1 MNKIKVIILAGGIGK
16 RMWPIRTSKS
26 LLPFF
31 SEPLILHTIKT
42 VKKAGLNDFIVVVSP
57 AIFDQVKK
65 LTAPFKAKVAL
76 QPKPLSLGDALLKAA
91 KFIKDQQ
98 PILVVNVNDIF
109 DPKLVRQIIKDAKE
123 GKNDVIIPGLAVK
136 KYFPGGYLVVKR
148 NRLVKIV
155 EKPPSGKE
163 PSNLVKLVVDYFKNA
178 NNLLKFLPKA
188 VGKRTD
194 DYEAVINQMM
204 KSGFKVGVVKYEGY
218 WGSIKYPWDILK
230 AMPLF
235 FKYRFP
241 ERKEKK
247 PTIARSA
254 TVIDPVIFGQGVKIL
269 EGAKIKGPAYIGA
282 GTIIGNGALIR
293 ESMIGKN
300 CVIGYNTEVARSY
313 IGDNCW
319 FHSNY
324 IGDSVL
330 VDDVALGVGAVLANF
345 RLDEGE
351 ISSVIGEEKIATGL
365 GKLGAIIGDN
375 AKIGVNASIMPGVK
389 IGADSFV
396 GAGVVLYQDLPENK
410 FCLLNQSLSISQ
422 NKRPVRFGRREKYKA
437 LRVDTRG

>member
-31 SEPLILHTIKT
+31 GEPLLLHAIKI
-42 VKKAGLNDFIVVVSP
+42 VKKAGLNDFIVVTSP
-57 AIFDQVKK
+57 VIFNQVKN
-65 LTAPFKAKVAL
+65 LTAPFKAQVVL
-76 QPKPLSLGDALLKAA
+76 QPKPLSLADSVLRAA

-109 DPKLVRQIIKDAKE
+109 DPKLVRQIIKNAKE
-123 GKNDVIIPGLAVK
+123 EKNDVIIPGLAVK

-155 EKPPSGKE
+155 EKPLSGKE
-163 PSNLVKLVVDYFKNA
+163 PSNLVKLVVDYFEKA
-178 NNLLKFLPKA
+178 DDLLKLLPKTS
-188 VGKRTD
+188 GKGVD
-194 DYEAVINQMM
+194 GYEVAINQMA
-204 KSGFKVGVVKYEGY
+204 KKAFKVGIVKYERY

-324 IGDSVL
+324 IGDSILADNVS
-330 VDDVALGVGAVLANF
+330 LGAGAVTANL
-345 RLDEGE
+345 RLDEAE
-351 ISSVIGEEKIATGL
+351 ITSVIGREKIATGL
-365 GKLGAIIGDN
+365 EKLGAIIGDN
-375 AKIGVNASIMPGVK
+375 VKIGVNASIMPGVK
-389 IGADSFV
+389 IGADSFI
-396 GAGVVLYQDLPENK
+396 GAGVVIDKDLPENK
-410 FCLLNQSLSISQ
+410 FCLLKQSLSISR
-422 NKRPVRFGRREKYKA
+422 NKKPVKLGIREKYRKKI
-437 LRVDTRG
+437 